1 MKIWTARKQL
11 TNCSNVDSVYSVRD
25 VTERC
30 TGATAEV
37 HGAGD
42 VLPTDAEG
50 TAAGG
55 TAGRSC

>member
-1 MKIWTARKQL
+1 M
-11 TNCSNVDSVYSVRD
+11 DSFHLVRD
-25 VTERC
+25 VNERF
-30 TGATAEV
+30 TNATAEV

-55 TAGRSC
+55 TAGRRF